1 MLDTRCLTPSPSRFN
16 NAGTSTSF
24 LWVWVCQRVSLCT
37 RSLCLSACRLP
48 IWSVARSLTQTTHTP
63 RRSRRHTL
71 RCKPVV
77 LPLAQGADKRG
88 THTHTNTRYLSRLAA
103 AIHTNKGEG
112 ASAYATHTNIRQT
125 QTRKLTHF
133 HSHTCPEREI
143 ENTYTHTIPF
153 GAHGH
158 GERCK
163 ETHKACCPR
172 QRDAVRRQT
181 KQQSNKATKLAVLHH
196 PPSVISQQQHAEEPP
211 PAPNLLVLCFTQ
223 KYDLINL
230 GMLLALLH
238 SQV

>member
-1 MLDTRCLTPSPSRFN
+1 M
-16 NAGTSTSF
+16 
-24 LWVWVCQRVSLCT
+24 
-37 RSLCLSACRLP
+37 CLSLYALALFVCVPPAYLVG
-48 IWSVARSLTQTTHTP
+48 SSLADANHTHTP
-63 RRSRRHTL
+63 RRSTRHTL

-125 QTRKLTHF
+125 QTSKLTHF
-133 HSHTCPEREI
+133 HSHTFPEREI

-158 GERCK
+158 YKRCK
-163 ETHKACCPR
+163 ETNKACCPR

-181 KQQSNKATKLAVLHH
+181 KQQRLLSSITHH
-196 PPSVISQQQHAEEPP
+196 QSAAARRRTTTS
-211 PAPNLLVLCFTQ
+211 T
-223 KYDLINL
+223 
-230 GMLLALLH
+230 
-238 SQV
+238 